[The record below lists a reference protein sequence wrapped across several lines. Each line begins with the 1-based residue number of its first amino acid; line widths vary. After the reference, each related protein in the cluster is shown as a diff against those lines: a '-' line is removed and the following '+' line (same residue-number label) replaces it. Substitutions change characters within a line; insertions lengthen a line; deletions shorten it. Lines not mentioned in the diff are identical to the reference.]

1 MYQQKSWKIILTA
14 GEDEVALVV
23 VEGVEGKLHR
33 LADNRDVAP
42 HFVVN
47 PLVPEDLESPHL
59 NEFEKQCEESI
70 EKKHLI

>member
-1 MYQQKSWKIILTA
+1 MFIQRKLS
-14 GEDEVALVV
+14 
-23 VEGVEGKLHR
+23 KLHC
-33 LADNRDVAP
+33 LADHGDVTP